1 MIYVHVP
8 FCKSFCTYCGFYSE
22 VCRQPSQ
29 MEECIANICREAA
42 LRRDEMAASADMD
55 TLYIGGGTPS
65 VLPLSLFSRLVRA
78 LPPGPYGE
86 FTVEV
91 NPEDIVEKGVSYVRE
106 LLDLGVGRISM
117 GVQSFDDGILR
128 WMNRR
133 HDADRARKAFRILRE
148 AGVGNISID
157 LIFGLSHLSDEL
169 WEKTVDEA
177 LELAPEHISCYQLS
191 VEEGSALEKLIAD
204 GRYREASEEQCRRQ
218 YDLLCRKLAAAGF
231 RHYEVSNFAR
241 PGFEARH
248 NSAYWRRVPYVGLG
262 PGAHSLLPGGRI
274 RRWNSDTVPGY
285 AATEEHLTD
294 EDIRVEALMLALRTD
309 RGIAG
314 ADLARL
320 ADPAAVERLRSA
332 GALVP
337 VAERPSIP
345 GDRYRIP
352 EDHFFVSDEIIRE
365 LL

>member
-1 MIYVHVP
+1 M
-8 FCKSFCTYCGFYSE
+8 
-22 VCRQPSQ
+22 
-29 MEECIANICREAA
+29 
-42 LRRDEMAASADMD
+42 
-55 TLYIGGGTPS
+55 
-65 VLPLSLFSRLVRA
+65 
-78 LPPGPYGE
+78 
-86 FTVEV
+86 
-91 NPEDIVEKGVSYVRE
+91 
-106 LLDLGVGRISM
+106 
-117 GVQSFDDGILR
+117 
-128 WMNRR
+128 
-133 HDADRARKAFRILRE
+133 
-148 AGVGNISID
+148 
-157 LIFGLSHLSDEL
+157 
-169 WEKTVDEA
+169 
-177 LELAPEHISCYQLS
+177 
-191 VEEGSALEKLIAD
+191 EKLIAD

-274 RRWNSDTVPGY
+274 RRWNADTVPVY
-285 AATEEHLTD
+285 TATEEHLTD